1 MIQKSYVISIGDKV
15 IDTVNKVIST
25 AAVLIGAANTINET
39 LNFN

>member
-25 AAVLIGAANTINET
+25 AAVLTGAANTINET